1 MPSPRALFV
10 GRTTFDV
17 AYAFDQFPAE
27 DTKVYASAL
36 RAAPGGPAT
45 NAAITHALLGGK
57 AILMSAVGGGPWSIP
72 VRAELAQ
79 LGIDLID
86 LARGTSYETPLTT
99 VMLNTANSTRTIVN
113 PPQSSLSFNSP
124 EAWDPAR
131 GEMPELVLS
140 DGFYATETL
149 DMLAAC
155 RDAGAALCLDGGSWK
170 PGTAKLASLLTVAIC
185 SERFAVPGL
194 PTHPDATLAWFAE
207 QGVPHIAV
215 TRGAKPIVGWERGH
229 RFEIQIATINAVDTL
244 GAGDVLHG
252 AFCFHFARTR
262 QFESALRLA
271 ADVATHSCQSHG
283 IRAWTT
289 PG

>member
-17 AYAFDQFPAE
+17 AYALDLFPAE

-79 LGIDLID
+79 LGVDLID

-131 GEMPELVLS
+131 GEIPDLVLS
-140 DGFYATETL
+140 DGFYVAETL

-155 RDAGAALCLDGGSWK
+155 RHTGAALCLDGGSWK
-170 PGTAKLASLLTVAIC
+170 PGTPELARLLTVAIC
-185 SERFAVPGL
+185 SERFAVPGIAA
-194 PTHPDATLAWFAE
+194 HPDATLAWFAE

-215 TRGAKPIVGWERGH
+215 TRGSKPIVGWERGH
-229 RFEIQIATINAVDTL
+229 RFEIEIATINAVDTL

-252 AFCFHFARTR
+252 AFCYHFARTR
-262 QFESALRLA
+262 QFEPALRLA
-271 ADVATHSCQSHG
+271 ADVATRSCQSHG
-283 IRAWTT
+283 IRAWTVS
-289 PG
+289 G